1 MDFNRIFQ
9 VWMMYHAFKM
19 LELARKRDL
28 EAQAKANQKMT
39 EEQKKEILE
48 TLKVEAEKAPEKQTE
63 KTTIMTEREEPFF
76 MVETKKEKP
85 LII

>member
-1 MDFNRIFQ
+1 MDFNRFFQ

-28 EAQAKANQKMT
+28 EAQAQKNQKMT

-48 TLKVEAEKAPEKQTE
+48 TLKVEAEKAPEKETE
-63 KTTIMTEREEPFF
+63 KTSIMTEREAPFF
-76 MVETKKEKP
+76 MVETEKEKP
-85 LII
+85 LIV